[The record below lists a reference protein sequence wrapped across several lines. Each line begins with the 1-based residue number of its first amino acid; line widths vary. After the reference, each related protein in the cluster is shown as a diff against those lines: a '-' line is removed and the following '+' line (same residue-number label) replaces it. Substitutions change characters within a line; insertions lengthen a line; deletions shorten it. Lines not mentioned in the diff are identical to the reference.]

1 MEKNLKNALKAQSQ
15 AGQLQDEFMQK
26 LITWAL
32 NSFKLLSTP
41 KYIGKASS
49 NPQGANTL
57 VKKLYQASLEGQIL
71 KDLPAMQ
78 ETRV

>member
-41 KYIGKASS
+41 KSIGKASG

-57 VKKLYQASLEGQIL
+57 VKNFIRLLWRGRL
-71 KDLPAMQ
+71 
-78 ETRV
+78 